1 MQSGYTHHEVVD
13 ARVGRLSISLCS
25 QNNPQRGPQPA
36 RSTSMES
43 LPSLSRIADAA
54 LHPCKICATPSPLF
68 GVVDFHK
75 SCIETTG
82 HGLPLSGIPIYY
94 RRCPRCAFS
103 FTTAFDDWPTAAF
116 LEHIYNAD
124 YLHIDPDYAERR
136 PTNNARFIAET
147 FQATR
152 STIQILDYGGG
163 NGILAQRLRD
173 QHFNA
178 TTYDPFSLENQLP
191 THRFDLIT
199 CFEVLEHVP
208 NPRTT
213 MDRIHSLLTDQGAI
227 LFSTLL
233 QPESFDR
240 IGLTW
245 WYAAPRNGHV
255 SLYSQQSLALLFT
268 PHNMQVH
275 SLSENLHIARHTEQT
290 HSHPTNGRA
299 TAKRVYPSRSD
310 RRPRRD
316 PVREDTP

>member
-1 MQSGYTHHEVVD
+1 
-13 ARVGRLSISLCS
+13 
-25 QNNPQRGPQPA
+25 
-36 RSTSMES
+36 MES

-103 FTTAFDDWPTAAF
+103 FTTAFDDWPPAAF

-178 TTYDPFSLENQLP
+178 ATYDPFSAEKQFP

-208 NPRTT
+208 DPQARPSTAST
-213 MDRIHSLLTDQGAI
+213 RSSRDQGAI

-233 QPESFDR
+233 QPESFE
-240 IGLTW
+240 
-245 WYAAPRNGHV
+245 
-255 SLYSQQSLALLFT
+255 
-268 PHNMQVH
+268 PHRPHLV
-275 SLSENLHIARHTEQT
+275 
-290 HSHPTNGRA
+290 
-299 TAKRVYPSRSD
+299 V
-310 RRPRRD
+310 RRPTQRPRL
-316 PVREDTP
+316 PVLAAVPRPALHPPQHAGPLSFSRTSTSPATPNKPTPTRPTGGPPRSEYTRHEVTAARVVPPSGRTRPKA